1 MIDEPIQPAVP
12 PFGCDSGSALP
23 SQSELIAGVLDAV
36 QTAPVSAQFVL
47 ERLLDQFA
55 G

>member
-1 MIDEPIQPAVP
+1 MIFEAPAEPLPLDEVRH
-12 PFGCDSGSALP
+12 P

-36 QTAPVSAQFVL
+36 QTAPVSAEFVL
-47 ERLLDQFA
+47 ERLLEQFA